1 MSQPTSMS
9 PAGLDLLKRSE
20 GFRGFRYID
29 VNGNPTQGYGHKLR
43 PGESYPVLTEPQ
55 AATILLADVRIAV
68 QAVLRLVKV
77 PLSQGQLDALADF
90 TFNLGEG
97 RLAAST
103 LLKDLN
109 AGGYASAGEQLL
121 LWDHAGSV
129 ELEALRARR
138 EAEYNLWRGLPA

>member
-1 MSQPTSMS
+1 M
-9 PAGLDLLKRSE
+9 
-20 GFRGFRYID
+20 
-29 VNGNPTQGYGHKLR
+29 
-43 PGESYPVLTEPQ
+43 
-55 AATILLADVRIAV
+55 DVRIAV
-68 QAVLRLVKV
+68 QAVLWLVKV

-90 TFNLGEG
+90 TFNLGAG
-97 RLAAST
+97 RLAGST